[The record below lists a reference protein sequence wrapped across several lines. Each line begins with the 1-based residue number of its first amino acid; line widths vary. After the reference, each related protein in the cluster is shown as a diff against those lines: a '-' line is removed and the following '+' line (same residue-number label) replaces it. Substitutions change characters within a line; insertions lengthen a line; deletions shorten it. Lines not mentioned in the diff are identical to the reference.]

1 MDKPAFGV
9 PGDLSRVY
17 CRRHKVPGAVG
28 LASAGWKFPEDSREA
43 EPGGWVEAE
52 EDGMGVPVDE
62 MAVEEAEMEEEAA
75 MAEARPDPKRASSA
89 PENDCATEAVSSKLE
104 VVPVEA
110 DVEGESLAVIEPAL
124 VQETAVLP
132 VTESDPAVD
141 DLANGSTTS
150 EASVT
155 EDAGSLTQTE
165 DKSES
170 PHAMT
175 EATSPENSVSAMEE
189 VSPNGGDSGRGDG
202 AKVDGQDD
210 VPKRKGRRF
219 REVGKGI
226 AVLKEIGD
234 SRDGSAGGGEA
245 RKVAKKVN
253 DDKKKSGNS
262 NSGKLMKGKGKA
274 KSSVGRVP
282 RGRKRPVGRR
292 STRSATQRNS
302 DTDGVSDSDTFS
314 SQGSD
319 SESESE
325 SDTDSDDDGDDE
337 DIVDDPV
344 FAPGRFVFLVPS
356 KKCGRPI
363 LVGKIVSASELPSE
377 SSSRSGSASP
387 PPPTIPVS
395 STTAL
400 LLAKAAA
407 LLVGTSNP
415 DDGAETGP
423 VASVSG
429 AEKEVPDPAK
439 EEERRW
445 IHVHWHT
452 PASLNRKDYC
462 RYLCSVIFS

>member
-52 EDGMGVPVDE
+52 EDGMGVLVDE
-62 MAVEEAEMEEEAA
+62 VAVEETEREEDVA
-75 MAEARPDPKRASSA
+75 MAEALPDPIRASSA
-89 PENDCATEAVSSKLE
+89 PENVFAAKAVSSKLE
-104 VVPVEA
+104 VVPMEGGVE
-110 DVEGESLAVIEPAL
+110 EESMVFIEPAP
-124 VQETAVLP
+124 VQETAMLP
-132 VTESDPAVD
+132 VTESDPAAD
-141 DLANGSTTS
+141 DFANGSTTS

-155 EDAGSLTQTE
+155 EDAGSLTQT
-165 DKSES
+165 KVRPES

-175 EATSPENSVSAMEE
+175 GATSLDNSASAMEE

-202 AKVDGQDD
+202 ANVDGQDA
-210 VPKRKGRRF
+210 VKRKGRWF

-226 AVLKEIGD
+226 AVLKEIRD
-234 SRDGSAGGGEA
+234 SRDGSAVGGRA
-245 RKVAKKVN
+245 RKVAKKGN
-253 DDKKKSGNS
+253 DDKTKSSNS

-274 KSSVGRVP
+274 KSRVGRVP
-282 RGRKRPVGRR
+282 RGHKGAVGRR
-292 STRSATQRNS
+292 STRSATLRSS
-302 DTDGVSDSDTFS
+302 DTDGISDSDTFS
-314 SQGSD
+314 SQESD
-319 SESESE
+319 SESES
-325 SDTDSDDDGDDE
+325 DSDVDGDDE

-377 SSSRSGSASP
+377 SSSRSGSAST

-415 DDGAETGP
+415 DADANAETDP
-423 VASVSG
+423 AASASG
-429 AEKEVPDPAK
+429 AEKEVADAAK
-439 EEERRW
+439 DEERRW

-462 RYLCSVIFS
+462 RYRCSVIYL